1 MKKSDFIELRLMRH
15 LTVRWLFALLL
26 WGSIILFIL
35 SFLKFV
41 SVNDFI
47 ELLEI
52 WPWAIAYYSLI
63 YILFLL
69 HGFYMFR
76 SIRFS
81 RVIRIRLFEITG
93 KNEKQ
98 KEIKIQKNLAVR
110 KSFGYIGWKGG
121 FIAIRFPDDLRSSEL
136 LEQQLPRLADYLARD
151 YGFTATTWQSLIINH
166 NEYRIMQ
173 FKF

>member
-47 ELLEI
+47 ELLKI

-69 HGFYMFR
+69 HGFYM
-76 SIRFS
+76 
-81 RVIRIRLFEITG
+81 
-93 KNEKQ
+93 
-98 KEIKIQKNLAVR
+98 
-110 KSFGYIGWKGG
+110 
-121 FIAIRFPDDLRSSEL
+121 
-136 LEQQLPRLADYLARD
+136 
-151 YGFTATTWQSLIINH
+151 
-166 NEYRIMQ
+166 
-173 FKF
+173 